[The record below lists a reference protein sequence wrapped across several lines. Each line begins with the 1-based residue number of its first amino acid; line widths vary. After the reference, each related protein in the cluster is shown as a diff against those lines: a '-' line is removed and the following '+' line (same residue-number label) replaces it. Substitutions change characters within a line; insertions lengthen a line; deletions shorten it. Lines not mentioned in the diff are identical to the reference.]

1 MQPQLRNAGALTFC
15 LEYSRGAPNNVD
27 THGEPLPAVSVV
39 WNGPARIQ
47 LVPKHSFTLTRQK
60 TVKARVA
67 LGQAASFRPENTHTP
82 GANERRLQAVEEACD
97 ANEEARPGCTAGSHS
112 PASGHLAITAPTHEV
127 NERRAHEPVPHREK
141 KGPACGLL
149 ENLSE
154 RGRLPGQALNDV
166 HRQPDWLEFAVGTSS
181 ALLGSD

>member
-27 THGEPLPAVSVV
+27 THGGPLPAVSVV
-39 WNGPARIQ
+39 WNGPARMQ

-82 GANERRLQAVEEACD
+82 GANERRLQVVEEECD
-97 ANEEARPGCTAGSHS
+97 VNEEARPGCTAGS
-112 PASGHLAITAPTHEV
+112 GHLAGQRSSRYYCPNARG
-127 NERRAHEPVPHREK
+127 ERTPCTRTCPPPREK
-141 KGPACGLL
+141 GSGLRAAGEPL
-149 ENLSE
+149 RE
-154 RGRLPGQALNDV
+154 RSVARAGAQ
-166 HRQPDWLEFAVGTSS
+166 
-181 ALLGSD
+181 